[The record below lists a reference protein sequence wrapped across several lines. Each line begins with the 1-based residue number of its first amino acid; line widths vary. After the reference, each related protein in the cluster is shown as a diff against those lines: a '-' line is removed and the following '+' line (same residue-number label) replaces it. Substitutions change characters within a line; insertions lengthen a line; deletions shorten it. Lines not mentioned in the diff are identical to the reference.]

1 MAATPDSSASKNSVA
16 KDTFR
21 LSSRESLTRNDRRRV
36 MKMFSSKFGEANL
49 SARMCLMSS
58 LTRTT
63 SSASGAAA
71 SRRRASSTM
80 SSIRLASG
88 GCTRERKFDINI
100 LASVTYVCVS
110 SSGAPRV
117 YAPYAHSNACSQNS
131 SVNRS
136 ESQNACTSIPA
147 SSPAS
152 VNACSTNAVN
162 FASLGSAARSAS
174 RRASSKSSPVL
185 LSAAHESPRLAARVK
200 RHARASHLDDRVD
213 DDDDDDDDGIIAI
226 DDVIATRI
234 ARRRRETAARSVDAS
249 RCTFSTRHSMT
260 PPVITIDD
268 VRAADARIAHL
279 ITRTPVRSDCTAH
292 VLGEPS
298 TSSPVTVH
306 LKCEMFQRGGSFKH
320 RGASNAVLLAAED
333 GARVVTCHSSGNHA
347 AAVAGAAAA
356 CGLRSIIVV
365 PKDIAKT
372 KLEATRAAGGDVRF
386 SGESTVPSRE
396 EAVRVVLEECPG
408 AVFIHPYDDA
418 RVMAGQGTLGL
429 EFIEQRPEL
438 DCVFVPISGG
448 GMIGGIATAVKAVNS
463 SCEIWACEPAG
474 VDGVGADAARSFV
487 EKKLVDDLPPPKTI
501 CDGLRA
507 KMGRT
512 SYDTFHRLVDNV
524 VTVSDD
530 DIIDAMRVV
539 YDKCKLI
546 VEPSG
551 AAGVAAVRVAAR
563 DGVGLV
569 SRKTGKAFNN
579 IGIIL
584 CGGNLDLS
592 ALFDKIHGDVERLR
606 GK

>member
-1 MAATPDSSASKNSVA
+1 M
-16 KDTFR
+16 
-21 LSSRESLTRNDRRRV
+21 
-36 MKMFSSKFGEANL
+36 
-49 SARMCLMSS
+49 
-58 LTRTT
+58 
-63 SSASGAAA
+63 
-71 SRRRASSTM
+71 
-80 SSIRLASG
+80 
-88 GCTRERKFDINI
+88 
-100 LASVTYVCVS
+100 
-110 SSGAPRV
+110 
-117 YAPYAHSNACSQNS
+117 
-131 SVNRS
+131 
-136 ESQNACTSIPA
+136 
-147 SSPAS
+147 
-152 VNACSTNAVN
+152 
-162 FASLGSAARSAS
+162 
-174 RRASSKSSPVL
+174 L
-185 LSAAHESPRLAARVK
+185 LSAARRSPRLAARAK
-200 RHARASHLDDRVD
+200 RHARASHLDDRGD
-213 DDDDDDDDGIIAI
+213 DDADDDADVDGIII
-226 DDVIATRI
+226 IATRI
-234 ARRRRETAARSVDAS
+234 ASQRHEVWTIRVEK
-249 RCTFSTRHSMT
+249 CTFSTLHSMT
-260 PPVITIDD
+260 PPAITIDD

-386 SGESTVPSRE
+386 SNESTVPSRE
-396 EAVRVVLEECPG
+396 EAVREVLEECPG

-448 GMIGGIATAVKAVNS
+448 GMIGGIAVSVKAVNP

-474 VDGVGADAARSFV
+474 VDGIGADAARSFV

-507 KMGRT
+507 KMGQT
-512 SYDTFHRLVDNV
+512 SYETFHRLVDNV

-530 DIIDAMRVV
+530 DIIDAMQVV
-539 YDKCKLI
+539 YDKCKLV

-563 DGVGLV
+563 DGIGLA
-569 SRKTGKAFNN
+569 SRKTGKAFKN

-592 ALFDKIHGDVERLR
+592 VLFDKIHGDIERLR